1 MTTVKGLWYKEKF
14 DDTKEV
20 TRNRKSKD
28 NRYNGQLD
36 KTTTSLKTGFNSGA
50 PSFDRKLSR
59 TCVSIF
65 MEKLTFSFI

>member
-1 MTTVKGLWYKEKF
+1 MTTVKGLWHKEKF

-36 KTTTSLKTGFNSGA
+36 KTTTSLKTGLNSNKKNKKNYKCTI
-50 PSFDRKLSR
+50 SY
-59 TCVSIF
+59 C
-65 MEKLTFSFI
+65 EKRAFWSLF

>member
-14 DDTKEV
+14 DDTKGV

-28 NRYNGQLD
+28 KRYNGQLD